1 MTAIVK
7 ENLYSFEEYI
17 QYEENPDN
25 RYELVNGKLELMNPP
40 TFRHILIAK
49 LIERELDKEI
59 NRLELPWLAMREGGI
74 RTGWWKSRISDVYV
88 VSKDQIKDSLDESGI
103 LFSINEY
110 WIVDPLEQ
118 QVTVLRLEEGL

>member
-59 NRLELPWLAMREGGI
+59 VSNYL
-74 RTGWWKSRISDVYV
+74 GW
-88 VSKDQIKDSLDESGI
+88 Q
-103 LFSINEY
+103 
-110 WIVDPLEQ
+110 
-118 QVTVLRLEEGL
+118 